1 MVSVLIVDDSSLIR
15 RVLSRELST
24 DPEIQVLG
32 AAPDPYV
39 AREMIVAHKPDV
51 LLIGEDFRYP
61 NEGNAVTHGYDA
73 QWGGNHTD
81 GWAGGGNNFNQV
93 MQIYLASGDAQ
104 ATATAMQA
112 VCVQAGACG
121 Q

>member
-39 AREMIVAHKPDV
+39 AR
-51 LLIGEDFRYP
+51 
-61 NEGNAVTHGYDA
+61 
-73 QWGGNHTD
+73 
-81 GWAGGGNNFNQV
+81 
-93 MQIYLASGDAQ
+93 
-104 ATATAMQA
+104 
-112 VCVQAGACG
+112 
-121 Q
+121 